1 MQRAPAYNI
10 RNFLTATVLGMIV
23 LLAGCEKA
31 IDWPVAGDNNDYIVV
46 DGMITDEYK
55 IQEIRL
61 TKTISAPNELP
72 EPVENAEV
80 IVSTDDRV
88 YTFKEDEERPG
99 HYISDTLFAG
109 VTGKDYTLFINAGNR
124 IISARAKMVA
134 VSNFV
139 FLRYAHQGNKK
150 LFRITWVSNPYS
162 AGNPAMYEV
171 LLDWSMV
178 PGYENLPPDSTK
190 ARLLYYTLP
199 TLDVSQM
206 FAPEMETVV
215 FPPGTIITE
224 RKYALT
230 GEHAAYIRAL
240 LAETNFQGGLFNSVP
255 SNLPMNLSGRGIG
268 YFSAC
273 AVISKTQTARN

>member
-1 MQRAPAYNI
+1 MQREPGYII
-10 RNFLTATVLGMIV
+10 RNFFTAIVLGVIV

-31 IDWPVAGDNNDYIVV
+31 IDWPVAGDTNDYIVV

-61 TKTISAPNELP
+61 TKTVSAPNEPP
-72 EPVENAEV
+72 ESVTNAEV

-88 YTFKEDEERPG
+88 FTFKVDPSRPG

-109 VTGKDYTLFINAGNR
+109 VPGKEYTLFINDGNR

-134 VSNFV
+134 ISNFI
-139 FLRYAHQGNKK
+139 FLRYAHQGNNK

-162 AGNPAMYEV
+162 AGNPAMYEI
-171 LLDWSMV
+171 LLDWSNV
-178 PGYENLPPDSTK
+178 QGYEDLPPDSTK

-206 FAPEMETVV
+206 FAPEIETVL

-224 RKYALT
+224 RKFSLT
-230 GEHAAYIRAL
+230 SEHAAYIRAL

-255 SNLPMNLSGRGIG
+255 SNLPKNLSGSGVG

-273 AVISKTQTARN
+273 AMISKTQTARN